1 MKNNPLTIELT
12 TTTSDEE
19 VLENVVLKEYLP
31 VLEDYPVLAC
41 KLTLVFNGN
50 NKVSINNEKYQSLLM
65 DTVWDSDGVKLSISS
80 LKIKNPCT
88 FTMIINQE

>member
-65 DTVWDSDGVKLSISS
+65 NTVWDSDGVKLSINS